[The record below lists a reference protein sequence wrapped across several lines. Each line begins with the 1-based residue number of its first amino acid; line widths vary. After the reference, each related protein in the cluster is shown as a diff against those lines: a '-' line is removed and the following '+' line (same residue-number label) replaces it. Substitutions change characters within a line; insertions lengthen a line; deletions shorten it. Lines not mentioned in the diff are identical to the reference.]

1 MSRGLPSIR
10 RVNARN
16 FIQEEANDRLKETI
30 TPYQRQGLNAL
41 GVDSYDILLYI
52 KKPSTQSCTCREV
65 QMTSNLGEA
74 LGPPVK
80 SGISETQEI
89 SIDWRRPLFG
99 EPHEARD
106 ESGDDGTELGDYDFD
121 DAEPARVNQVFES
134 SRDCGICYRTG
145 YVPGF
150 VQYGKQ
156 RIVLTTHDVV
166 ANQGCTIDRNAA
178 PHTFDRLTSSGHV
191 EFSIVVPKYFN
202 TVRCSVRNNIDVVD
216 DADIL
221 NDSGAPITVSWLKS
235 VAGTQATIRIS
246 AETFT
251 HVVFTFD
258 LGTDSVKANIAQLT
272 KQTDWTLFNTIGNLN
287 VILPMTIPE
296 LTTGSIIVVPKV
308 GIALMITDI
317 TYLRPEDGRN
327 LDWSVNTRVCQP
339 QEPALRIHKD
349 FPIPA

>member
-1 MSRGLPSIR
+1 MARGLPSIR

-16 FIQEEANDRLKETI
+16 FIQEEANDRLRETI
-30 TPYQRQGLNAL
+30 APYQKQGLNAL

-65 QMTSNLGEA
+65 QMISA
-74 LGPPVK
+74 LGDALAAPVK
-80 SGISETQEI
+80 PGISETHEI

-99 EPHEARD
+99 EPNEARVEND
-106 ESGDDGTELGDYDFD
+106 EDGTDGSEYDFD
-121 DAEPARVNQVFES
+121 DSEPARVNHTLES
-134 SRDCGICYRTG
+134 SADCGICYRTG
-145 YVPGF
+145 FVPGF

-166 ANQGCTIDRNAA
+166 ENQGCTIDRNAQ
-178 PHTFDRLTSSGHV
+178 PHTFDRLTRAGYV
-191 EFSIVVPKYFN
+191 AFDVVIPKYFN
-202 TVRCSVRNNIDVVD
+202 SVRYSVRNNTDVVD
-216 DADIL
+216 AEVLTAD
-221 NDSGAPITVSWLKS
+221 GQPCTTAWLKA
-235 VAGTQATIRIS
+235 VAGAQTRIRVS

-251 HVVFTFD
+251 HLVLTFD
-258 LGTDSVKANIAQLT
+258 LGTDSVKANIAQLS
-272 KQTDWTLFNTIGNLN
+272 KQTDWTLFSTIGNLN

-308 GIALMITDI
+308 GLAMIITDI
-317 TYLRPEDGRN
+317 TYLRPQDGRN

-349 FPIPA
+349 FPFA